1 MGAMGPATCYLKG
14 DLAPRF
20 DLWRVSIPGSI
31 MWLRSKEKFTQR
43 TGEHHLFI
51 GLIYIPPRGSSSEQ
65 QSDAP
70 PAFDVLQQD
79 VADALAQNGLI
90 VLAGDF
96 NARTGSAA
104 GTCAADFSGILDS
117 SIQSQP
123 EAHLSLPQ
131 RQSADSHTCAYG
143 KTLLQLSEA
152 ADLHILNGRTA
163 DHADGQFTCR
173 TAQGS
178 SVVDYFLAST
188 VLLNPMPAMV
198 VGDKCAESDHCPLTL
213 QMSLQAAPC
222 NEAENRPQPSTTE
235 NTITIEKIR
244 FDASKLQLYRSTLQ
258 HLLHPVFNASP
269 SQCCLAS
276 ALQSCIAQAAL
287 SSFGRPRGKFLHK
300 SNQKWYDEEC
310 KSARAA
316 LRNTETEM
324 HEHVALLKAYKQLL
338 RRKRRAWH
346 AKTQR
351 ELCEMASRNP
361 SSFWRQYNE
370 RQSHTC
376 SITREQWKS
385 SFEALYK
392 APTTTAPADNPVK
405 PPQSPIPSHIPDS
418 HHAAQAPAFDFLNAD
433 ITHDEVAAALKRL
446 KRNKAAGVDGIRAEH
461 ILDASEVLL
470 DPLVQT
476 FNQLLNK
483 GVPPAWCTGLIHP
496 IFKAGDPEDAGN
508 YRGITVVVI
517 LAKLYAMVLE
527 TRASRW
533 AEHSKRR
540 AKGQAGFRKDHRT
553 SDQVF
558 IIQALVRQAK
568 QQKRKL
574 YCCFVDFKKAFD
586 LVPRQTLWSVLE
598 RRGMKGKV
606 LSSLQSMYAAD
617 KACVLT
623 RDGPTDLFDC
633 GIGVKQGCPASPL
646 LFGLFLDELENLLE
660 AAPGIDAPHLADI
673 LLAILLFADDIALF
687 SYSASGLQ
695 KQLDVLAEFCASRGL
710 TVNVN
715 KTKILVFEH
724 RKSTTPAFL
733 YGDMDIE
740 QVDEFKYLGMLMHG
754 TKGLSPAIDLLCKAA
769 RRAMFGLQRRCQQL
783 SIHDP
788 VLKCKLFDT
797 LVRPILCYCCEIWY
811 VLGGKA
817 ALDDLERIEI
827 GFLKVLLG
835 VQVHTKTLHVLAEFG
850 RYPLH
855 VTWQLQAAHYLGRL
869 EQMWI
874 LKQASDADCRLPEK
888 VSWHAKLGELLH
900 NFLDS
905 APHAMLSTTRHT
917 LFMLLEM
924 HIQHSFSLISPAG
937 LLHTTASRRATTVCR
952 ISDSATIG
960 T

>member
-1 MGAMGPATCYLKG
+1 M
-14 DLAPRF
+14 
-20 DLWRVSIPGSI
+20 
-31 MWLRSKEKFTQR
+31 
-43 TGEHHLFI
+43 
-51 GLIYIPPRGSSSEQ
+51 
-65 QSDAP
+65 
-70 PAFDVLQQD
+70 
-79 VADALAQNGLI
+79 
-90 VLAGDF
+90 
-96 NARTGSAA
+96 
-104 GTCAADFSGILDS
+104 
-117 SIQSQP
+117 
-123 EAHLSLPQ
+123 
-131 RQSADSHTCAYG
+131 
-143 KTLLQLSEA
+143 LQLSEA

-222 NEAENRPQPSTTE
+222 SEAENRPQPSTTE
-235 NTITIEKIR
+235 NTVTIEKIR
-244 FDASKLQLYRSTLQ
+244 FDALQASAIQAVPFNISSILY
-258 HLLHPVFNASP
+258 FNASP

-405 PPQSPIPSHIPDS
+405 PPQSPIPSPIPDS

-433 ITHDEVAAALKRL
+433 ITHDEVEAALKRL

-533 AEHSKRR
+533 AEHSKCR

-558 IIQALVRQAK
+558 IIQALVR
-568 QQKRKL
+568 
-574 YCCFVDFKKAFD
+574 D
-586 LVPRQTLWSVLE
+586 RQSNKSVNYT
-598 RRGMKGKV
+598 V
-606 LSSLQSMYAAD
+606 
-617 KACVLT
+617 
-623 RDGPTDLFDC
+623 
-633 GIGVKQGCPASPL
+633 
-646 LFGLFLDELENLLE
+646 
-660 AAPGIDAPHLADI
+660 
-673 LLAILLFADDIALF
+673 AL
-687 SYSASGLQ
+687 
-695 KQLDVLAEFCASRGL
+695 
-710 TVNVN
+710 
-715 KTKILVFEH
+715 
-724 RKSTTPAFL
+724 
-733 YGDMDIE
+733 
-740 QVDEFKYLGMLMHG
+740 
-754 TKGLSPAIDLLCKAA
+754 
-769 RRAMFGLQRRCQQL
+769 
-783 SIHDP
+783 
-788 VLKCKLFDT
+788 
-797 LVRPILCYCCEIWY
+797 
-811 VLGGKA
+811 
-817 ALDDLERIEI
+817 
-827 GFLKVLLG
+827 
-835 VQVHTKTLHVLAEFG
+835 
-850 RYPLH
+850 
-855 VTWQLQAAHYLGRL
+855 
-869 EQMWI
+869 
-874 LKQASDADCRLPEK
+874 
-888 VSWHAKLGELLH
+888 
-900 NFLDS
+900 
-905 APHAMLSTTRHT
+905 
-917 LFMLLEM
+917 
-924 HIQHSFSLISPAG
+924 LISKRHLIWFHDRHYG
-937 LLHTTASRRATTVCR
+937 ASLNGGV
-952 ISDSATIG
+952 
-960 T
+960 